1 MKYQKIYWNTITDGP
16 GVRCA
21 LYVSGCTHHCKGCH
35 NPEGWDFQCG
45 TDYTSETEEQ
55 ILRELGRPFIK
66 GLSLLGGEPYDSPD
80 PEILLSLVRKAKMKF
95 PHKDIWV

>member
-1 MKYQKIYWNTITDGP
+1 MNYQKIYTNTITEGP
-16 GVRCA
+16 GVRVA
-21 LYVSGCTHHCKGCH
+21 LYTSGCTHHCKGCH

-55 ILRELGRPFIK
+55 IMRELGRPFIK

-80 PEILLSLVRKAKMKF
+80 PESLLSLVRKMKMKF
-95 PHKDIWV
+95 PYKDVWV